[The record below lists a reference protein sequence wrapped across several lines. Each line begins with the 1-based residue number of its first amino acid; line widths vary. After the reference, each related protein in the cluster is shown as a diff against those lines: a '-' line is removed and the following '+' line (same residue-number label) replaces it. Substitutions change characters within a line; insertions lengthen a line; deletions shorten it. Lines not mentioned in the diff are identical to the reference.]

1 MSKKNKI
8 YKEFA
13 TDTAE
18 FEATAINGET
28 VNTVEYDDE
37 EANVDDAIEKVYT
50 AEAVALSNVWLRAE
64 PSIEGTPVAV
74 IKKDTKFTFLPEN
87 ESNGF
92 VPVAHVEIETGITAT
107 GFVMKKYIK
116 EI

>member
-1 MSKKNKI
+1 MSKKNKNFNNDTI
-8 YKEFA
+8 
-13 TDTAE
+13 DTAE
-18 FEATAINGET
+18 FEATAINGEI

-37 EANVDDAIEKVYT
+37 AVEKVNT
-50 AEAVALSNVWLRAE
+50 NIAEAVALSNVWLRAE

-74 IKKDTKFTFLPEN
+74 IKKDTKFTYYADHEY
-87 ESNGF
+87 NGF
-92 VPVAHVEIETGITAT
+92 VSVTNVELETGITAT